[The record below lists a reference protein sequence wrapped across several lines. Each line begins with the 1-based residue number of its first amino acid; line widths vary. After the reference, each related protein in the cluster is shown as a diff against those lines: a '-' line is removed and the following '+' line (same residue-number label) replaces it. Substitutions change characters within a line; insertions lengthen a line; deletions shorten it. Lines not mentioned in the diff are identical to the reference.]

1 MAQAGPTHYRTKTN
15 FLLSLPQSW
24 VYRCCCHAVLCG
36 VRDQVQG
43 SVHTRLVLYQLGYIS
58 ILSLTLC
65 CLMSLSWVQGEQSQ
79 KKLSSPRISCPQ
91 EAQAYGS
98 YCYLLILEPQTWANA
113 EIHCQK
119 HFSGH
124 LAFLLTY
131 GEIIFVSSLVKNSL
145 TTFPYIWIGLHDLS
159 LGSLPNENGWKWSS
173 SDPLTFYNWEI
184 PPSMSAH
191 HGYCAALSQA
201 SGYQKWRDYYCD
213 TIFPYVCK
221 FKG

>member
-1 MAQAGPTHYRTKTN
+1 MVSHKT
-15 FLLSLPQSW
+15 LHSMSW
-24 VYRCCCHAVLCG
+24 ML
-36 VRDQVQG
+36 
-43 SVHTRLVLYQLGYIS
+43 
-58 ILSLTLC
+58 LC

-79 KKLSSPRISCPQ
+79 KKLSSPRITCPQ

-113 EIHCQK
+113 E
-119 HFSGH
+119 
-124 LAFLLTY
+124 
-131 GEIIFVSSLVKNSL
+131 
-145 TTFPYIWIGLHDLS
+145 
-159 LGSLPNENGWKWSS
+159 GSLPNENGWKWSS

-184 PPSMSAH
+184 PPSVSAH

>member
-1 MAQAGPTHYRTKTN
+1 VKSPLCCQSIADLCIDRYTMVSHKT
-15 FLLSLPQSW
+15 LHSMSW
-24 VYRCCCHAVLCG
+24 ML
-36 VRDQVQG
+36 
-43 SVHTRLVLYQLGYIS
+43 
-58 ILSLTLC
+58 LC